1 MLGGRPAE
9 NDAMAMARPRYIFR
23 SLPQP
28 GSIGLMWHH
37 DTDSSSIPDKY
48 QNLLAYRK
56 NIIMIT
62 PQATDFTLD
71 TMGRFLCNTL
81 QEAVFSAA
89 QSVGGR
95 TRDFDVIIIGGG
107 TFGAVLAEHL
117 LIADVTRSRRILVL
131 EGGPFVLPEHVQNLP
146 FQTSPAQ
153 DGGAP
158 SMRVPWA
165 SHPALDY
172 KGLIFAIGGRS
183 LTWGGWSPELLDEEM
198 AGWPAALPAALRTRY
213 FAEASRQI
221 GVKETND
228 FIYGPLHTAL
238 RKQLHAGLKTAG
250 NETGFTFAD
259 LLKHPAVRYRDPG
272 EPAIDAAQLRE
283 GLGLPATDTTPE
295 AELHELFK
303 LEAPLAVASNTLPG
317 LFPTNKFSAV
327 PALIRAAR
335 SAGAEAD
342 GTGALAD
349 ARKRLMIVPNCH
361 VQELITETQAD
372 NFVRVTGV
380 RVWQNGGSTVIPLAP
395 PRDGRESVVS
405 IALGTIETTRMALN
419 TFQQSLAGRAAQRM
433 GANLIAHLRSNLNIR
448 VPRAAI
454 AANLPPTVLQSLQCS
469 ALLVKG
475 KAPNGR
481 TFHFQITAS
490 GLGKLGANSEA
501 ELFKKIPT
509 LEHFEDLLR
518 ASDATVV
525 ITIRGIGDM
534 TSRNPDSFVNLSATE
549 TDFDRPKAV
558 VTLGNSKAS
567 PADFPGSAATNNDR
581 ATWAAMDAV
590 ADKIALIFAGAEPFE
605 ILDGANRVV
614 PVPAG
619 PAAQRLAALAA
630 FTSRRDDLGTTH
642 HDAGTMRMGDNIADS
657 VTNDFGRIHDTT
669 NCYIAGPALFP
680 TVGSPNP
687 MLTGVALARRTGD
700 MLNANVLPA
709 PDGISSPL
717 PEAGFRALFDGTA
730 ATFKHWRPAGPGGGG
745 MFHLNGEMVS
755 YGDGGLRLFYDA
767 SETFADFTLRLQ
779 FRIFDLAKHNSG
791 VFLRFPRPTHDF
803 ATEELKQRARQEPA
817 FEAGNPAW
825 KPVIT
830 GFEVQID
837 DTARGDSSK
846 TFHGIDPE
854 PDGLWKNRT
863 GAIYKIPAGDRIWH
877 QNTNERAVQTYT
889 PGPALVPGVWFEY
902 EITVQGD
909 DFTVFLT
916 NTATGERQQTT
927 AFKNTDGERGRSP
940 GYIGLQAYPGNTVAW
955 RHIRIKTA

>member
-1 MLGGRPAE
+1 
-9 NDAMAMARPRYIFR
+9 
-23 SLPQP
+23 
-28 GSIGLMWHH
+28 
-37 DTDSSSIPDKY
+37 
-48 QNLLAYRK
+48 
-56 NIIMIT
+56 MIT
-62 PQATDFTLD
+62 SESTTFTLD
-71 TMGRFLCNTL
+71 NMGRFFCNTL
-81 QEAVFSAA
+81 QEALESAA
-89 QSVGGR
+89 QTVAGR
-95 TRDFDVIIIGGG
+95 RREFDVIVIGGG
-107 TFGAVLAEHL
+107 TFGSVVAEHL
-117 LIADVTRSRRILVL
+117 FTADATRSRRILVL

-153 DGGAP
+153 GGGAP
-158 SMRVPWA
+158 DMRVPWA
-165 SHPALDY
+165 NHPALSY
-172 KGLIFAIGGRS
+172 SGLIFAIGGRS

-198 AGWPAALPAALRTRY
+198 TAWPATTQAALRTRY
-213 FAEASRQI
+213 FAESSRQI

-228 FIYGPLHTAL
+228 FIYGPLHVAL

-250 NETGFTFAD
+250 IETGFTFAE
-259 LLKHPAVRYRDPG
+259 LLDHPAVRYRDSG
-272 EPAIDAAQLRE
+272 EPPPDAALLRE
-283 GLGLPATDTTPE
+283 WLGLPATDTTCE
-295 AELHELFK
+295 AELRELLK
-303 LEAPLAVASNTLPG
+303 LEAPLAVASTTLPG

-335 SAGAEAD
+335 IAGAEAD
-342 GTGALAD
+342 GTGAAAD
-349 ARKRLMIVPNCH
+349 ARKRLMVVPNCH

-372 NFVRVTGV
+372 NWVRVTGV
-380 RVWQNGGSTVIPLAP
+380 RVWQNGGSLVVPLAP
-395 PRDGRESVVS
+395 PGNGGESAVV
-405 IALGTIETTRMALN
+405 IALGTIETTRLALT

-433 GANLIAHLRSNLNIR
+433 GGNLIAHLRSNLNIR

-454 AANLPPTVLQSLQCS
+454 AANLPPVALQSLQCS

-475 KAPNGR
+475 KAANGR

-518 ASDATVV
+518 ASDNTVV

-534 TSRNPDSFVNLSATE
+534 TPRNPDSFVNLSATE

-567 PADFPGSAATNNDR
+567 IADFPGSTETNSDR
-581 ATWAAMDAV
+581 DTWAAMDAV
-590 ADKIALIFAGAEPFE
+590 SDKIALIFAGAEPFE

-619 PAAQRLAALAA
+619 SAAQRLAALAA
-630 FTSRRDDLGTTH
+630 FTNRRDDLGTTH
-642 HDAGTMRMGDNIADS
+642 HDAGTMRMGDDIADS

-669 NCYIAGPALFP
+669 NCYVAGPALFP
-680 TVGSPNP
+680 SVGSPNP

-700 MLNANVLPA
+700 LLNASVLPA
-709 PDGISSPL
+709 PDAISSPL

-730 ATFKHWRPAGPGGGG
+730 ATFKHWRLAGPGGGG
-745 MFHLNGEMVS
+745 MIHLNGEMVS

-767 SETFADFTLRLQ
+767 SETFTDFTLRLQ
-779 FRIFDLAKHNSG
+779 FRIFDPAKHNSG
-791 VFLRFPRPTHDF
+791 VFLRFPRPTHDLT
-803 ATEELKQRARQEPA
+803 AALQARIPNEK
-817 FEAGNPAW
+817 FFDRGNPAW
-825 KPVIT
+825 KPVLA

-877 QNTNERAVQTYT
+877 QNTNEPATQSYV

-902 EITVQGD
+902 EIVVSGD
-909 DFTVFLT
+909 DYTVFLT
-916 NTATGERQQTT
+916 NTATGVRQQTT
-927 AFKNTDGERGRSP
+927 AFKNTDGERGRAP
-940 GYIGLQAYPGNTVAW
+940 GFIGVQAYPGHTVAW